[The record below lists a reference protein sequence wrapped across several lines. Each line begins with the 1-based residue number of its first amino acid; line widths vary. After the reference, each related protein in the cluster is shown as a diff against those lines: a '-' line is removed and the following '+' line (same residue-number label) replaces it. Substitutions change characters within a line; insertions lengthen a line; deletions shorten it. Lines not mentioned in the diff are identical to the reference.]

1 MKKNDIIAVLTLAGE
16 YVGKFVSDENGLEL
30 EDPRMIVQ
38 GPEGQMGFARGI
50 CQTGVEN
57 PTSVKFSEIFPAP
70 PNCRSRARRPS
81 RFQGLLHRPVSPG
94 SQPMPSP

>member
-1 MKKNDIIAVLTLAGE
+1 MKKGDIIAVLTLAGE
-16 YVGKFVSDENGLEL
+16 YVGKFVSNENGLEL

-57 PTSVKFSEIFPAP
+57 PDHVMFESYIFTTPANDQVQKAFREATSGIVTP
-70 PNCRSRARRPS
+70 
-81 RFQGLLHRPVSPG
+81 
-94 SQPMPSP
+94 

>member
-1 MKKNDIIAVLTLAGE
+1 MKKGDIIAVLTLAGE
-16 YVGKFVSDENGLEL
+16 YVGKFVSNENGLEL

-57 PTSVKFSEIFPAP
+57 PDYVLFESYIFTTPANDQVQKAFREATSGIVTP
-70 PNCRSRARRPS
+70 
-81 RFQGLLHRPVSPG
+81 
-94 SQPMPSP
+94 

>member
-1 MKKNDIIAVLTLAGE
+1 MEKNDIIAVLTLAGE

-57 PTSVKFSEIFPAP
+57 PTSVKFESYIFVTPANDQVVKAFREATSGIVTP
-70 PNCRSRARRPS
+70 
-81 RFQGLLHRPVSPG
+81 
-94 SQPMPSP
+94 